1 MKQRILYIDPV
12 GVEVVEEGRQALAS
26 QKQEGTELTMV
37 TLPRGPEH
45 LEYRY
50 YEALVLV
57 DILHLIKEA
66 EIQGFDAAVIG
77 CFYDVGLQAAREVSE
92 RMVVVAPCEA
102 STHIAATLG
111 DKFSIIV
118 GRRKWIPEMMENV
131 IRYGMKERL
140 ASFKSV
146 DLGVLEFHQ
155 DEEETARRFVE
166 AGREAVERDGAEV
179 IVLGCTATYGF
190 YRQLQAEL
198 GVPVVDSMLAAFKTA
213 EFAAELGNRFGWSHS
228 KIGGYESPPPEEFA
242 PWRLE
247 EQYDFGDMRAWL
259 LPRSSTG
266 P

>member
-12 GVEVVEEGRQALAS
+12 GVEVVEEGLQFLAS
-26 QKQEGTELTMV
+26 HKREGTELMMV

-66 EIQGFDAAVIG
+66 ESQGFDAAVIG
-77 CFYDVGLQAAREVSE
+77 CFYDVGLQAAREVAE

-102 STHIAATLG
+102 STHIASALG
-111 DKFSIIV
+111 EKFSIIV

-155 DEEETARRFVE
+155 DEEETARRFRQV
-166 AGREAVERDGAEV
+166 GRDAVECDGAEV
-179 IVLGCTATYGF
+179 LVLGCTATYGF
-190 YRQLQAEL
+190 YRELQEEL
-198 GVPVVDSMLAAFKTA
+198 GVPVIDPMIAALKTA
-213 EFAAELGNRFGWSHS
+213 EFAAELKNRLGWSHS
-228 KIGGYESPPPEEFA
+228 KIGGYESPPTEEFT

-247 EQYDFGDMRAWL
+247 EQYDFGDIRTWLQRAQK
-259 LPRSSTG
+259 P
-266 P
+266 